1 MDTQSSIE
9 FYHGA
14 LKKWLNVDVWRLWN
28 RKVGWLLWRLSNLV
42 SNHYIY
48 LMERK
53 FNGFVVNKAVEKILR
68 KIFSRL
74 KIFCLL
80 TLFHRHIH
88 ADIRRSN
95 LWLLIL
101 CMRLIDHILNLYI
114 VRARGYYAET
124 FVSINVPSY
133 YKIPIFWK
141 YSFELL

>member
-28 RKVGWLLWRLSNLV
+28 RKVGWLLWRLSNPV

-68 KIFSRL
+68 KNIF
-74 KIFCLL
+74 K
-80 TLFHRHIH
+80 
-88 ADIRRSN
+88 AEDILSTHT
-95 LWLLIL
+95 IPPT
-101 CMRLIDHILNLYI
+101 YPG
-114 VRARGYYAET
+114 GY
-124 FVSINVPSY
+124 
-133 YKIPIFWK
+133 
-141 YSFELL
+141 